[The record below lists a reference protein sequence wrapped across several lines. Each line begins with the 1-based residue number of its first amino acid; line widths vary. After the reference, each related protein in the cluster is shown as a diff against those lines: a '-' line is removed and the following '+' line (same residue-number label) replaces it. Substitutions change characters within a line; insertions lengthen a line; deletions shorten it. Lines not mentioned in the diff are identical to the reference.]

1 MEQFLSW
8 YNLIFYLPLAIGVL
22 FALGAGM
29 DFGHADIHGDVS
41 WSKFVEMLKYK
52 AEWNGKK
59 LLKIGRY
66 DPSSKKCS
74 NCGNVYSNLKLEERT
89 WECESC
95 GKAHD
100 RDINAAINVL
110 KFGMEQAEFKCL
122 ENENSIGSPC
132 L

>member
-1 MEQFLSW
+1 MKRNINYEYIVKLNLQCNDVLILSC
-8 YNLIFYLPLAIGVL
+8 
-22 FALGAGM
+22 
-29 DFGHADIHGDVS
+29 
-41 WSKFVEMLKYK
+41 E
-52 AEWNGKK
+52 
-59 LLKIGRY
+59 
-66 DPSSKKCS
+66 
-74 NCGNVYSNLKLEERT
+74 NVYSNLKLEERT